1 MIKCSKCGQQLADDT
16 VFCNNC
22 GSVVPTQPPRR
33 TQKTQ
38 TQQEQP
44 QTEHY
49 PQQTEQ
55 EEYARQ
61 IRENVAAQMQA
72 QTEAHQQQTIRSL
85 AVPAFAGTEV
95 PAFSDTEVPA
105 FSDTAAVKKPL
116 NKKFIII
123 GAAVAAAA
131 VAVLVLIFLL
141 LTNKSGDITKYL
153 YIKDGE
159 IYLSDNG
166 AKGWEVTKEYKSDES
181 FCSFSKDG
189 SKLLYHDKGALYIR
203 DTYEDGNAIRISE
216 NVYYGNFSEDG
227 SVVTYTTNDS
237 SAYLYNVYNVARDEK
252 VKLASDVRYPY
263 AISDDF
269 RKLAYINIDNGL
281 YVVTDSSDNK
291 EKIDSDVDVG
301 NVWISRSLDEF
312 YYMKGASIYH
322 KKTGGEKEKLISDAI
337 GIAAVD
343 FESGSF
349 YYETNNGSKTELY
362 YYSNGGAEK
371 VSDSFAYIMEY
382 SYNKNI
388 LVICEFD
395 GSESRF
401 MLVRNGIAEKLD
413 TGDKTAMIELSDDG
427 KTLWYASKEND
438 DNTYTLYRM
447 DISDGVT
454 TGEKIDD
461 DISIGTFKL
470 TRDGK
475 VVYAKNYNGTTY
487 DLYADKK
494 MIDSDIST
502 ADYVVYQDGTFYY
515 MTDYD
520 SDTGSAVLKCCGEN
534 GESKRIKR
542 DVDSFFV
549 ASSGAVL
556 ILSDVSKGSAKGELY
571 IYDGGEPIKVDD
583 DVTSILSVDSR
594 CDYIKFD

>member
-85 AVPAFAGTEV
+85 AVPAF
-95 PAFSDTEVPA
+95 SDTEVPA
-105 FSDTAAVKKPL
+105 FSDAAAVKKPL

-166 AKGWEVTKEYKSDES
+166 AKGWEVTKEYNSNES

-216 NVYYGNFSEDG
+216 NVYYGNFFEDG

-291 EKIDSDVDVG
+291 EKIDSDVVVG

-312 YYMKGASIYH
+312 YYMKDTSIYH

-362 YYSNGGAEK
+362 YYSNGDTEK

-382 SYNKNI
+382 SNNKNI

-413 TGDKTAMIELSDDG
+413 TGDRTAMIELSDDG
-427 KTLWYASKEND
+427 KTLWYASKESD

-475 VVYAKNYNGTTY
+475 VVYAKNYNGTTF
-487 DLYADKK
+487 DLYANKK

-556 ILSDVSKGSAKGELY
+556 ILSDVSKSSAKGELY

>member
-85 AVPAFAGTEV
+85 EV

-116 NKKFIII
+116 NKKLIII

-237 SAYLYNVYNVARDEK
+237 SAYLYNVYNVARDKK

-362 YYSNGGAEK
+362 YFSNGGAEK

-475 VVYAKNYNGTTY
+475 VVYAKNYNGTTF

-515 MTDYD
+515 TTDYD